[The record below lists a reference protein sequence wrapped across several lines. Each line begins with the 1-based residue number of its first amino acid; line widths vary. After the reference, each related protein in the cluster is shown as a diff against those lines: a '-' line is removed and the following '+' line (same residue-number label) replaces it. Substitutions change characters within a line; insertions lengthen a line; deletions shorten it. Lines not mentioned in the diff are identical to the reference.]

1 MNLIKVTC
9 AYFSPGGTTSK
20 VVSAIG
26 EAFADYPIDKIDL
39 TSWDNRQK
47 EYSFHEN
54 ELLIIGVPS
63 YGGRVPAP
71 VREALKHFK
80 GLNTPLVL
88 VGTYGNV
95 KLGDV
100 LIELRTELFRNGFI
114 PVAAGAFICQ
124 HSYLADLAGGRP
136 DREDME
142 KIHEFGQELR
152 ERLRLLVSYAAEPL
166 NLPGSYPSSFPD
178 KLEFPFRVE
187 TSDDCF
193 YCMICAGICPMK
205 AISSTNPKDIDDT
218 ACIRCGA
225 CIKICPAQAKSF
237 TDGPFFGLQ
246 ENYLRQFC
254 EIRQEP
260 WYVIG

>member
-9 AYFSPGGTTSK
+9 ACFSPGGSTRK
-20 VVSAIG
+20 VVNAIG
-26 EAFADYPIDKIDL
+26 KAFADYPVSKIDL
-39 TSWDNRQK
+39 TSWENRQK

-80 GLNTPLVL
+80 GLNTPVVL

-100 LIELRTELFRNGFI
+100 LMELRTDLFRNGFI
-114 PVAAGAFICQ
+114 PVAAGSFICQ
-124 HSYLADLAGGRP
+124 HTYLADLGRGRP

-142 KIHEFGQELR
+142 VLQEFGAKLR
-152 ERLRLLVSYAAEPL
+152 ERLRLLVTYASEPL
-166 NLPGSYPSSFPD
+166 DLPGSYPYTFPEMGE
-178 KLEFPFRVE
+178 LPFKVE

-193 YCMICAGICPMK
+193 YCMLCIGVCPMK
-205 AISSTNPKDIDDT
+205 AINETNPKEINHS

-225 CIKICPAQAKSF
+225 CISICPAQAKSF

-246 ENYLRQFC
+246 ENYLRQYC
-254 EIRQEP
+254 ENRQEP